1 MTGGEHEMAGGL
13 KQEQID
19 LEKRL
24 GMSIW
29 EIREK
34 ILDLPNDERWAY
46 MTENQISGGPVF
58 LAPSQYPKRPA
69 GEMEITEARC
79 HQMTID
85 EWLGL
90 EEKNDMKK
98 IKEARR

>member
-1 MTGGEHEMAGGL
+1 MHRIWKLTQG
-13 KQEQID
+13 QID

-46 MTENQISGGPVF
+46 MSENRIGGGLVF
-58 LAPSQYPKRPA
+58 LAPSQYPKRPTREPWIQETKTD
-69 GEMEITEARC
+69 G
-79 HQMTID
+79 HQVTID
-85 EWLGL
+85 EWLGTFEQRL
-90 EEKNDMKK
+90 RTVKK
-98 IKEARR
+98 KETET

>member
-1 MTGGEHEMAGGL
+1 MIKG
-13 KQEQID
+13 QIE
-19 LEKRL
+19 LERRL
-24 GMSIW
+24 GMTVW

-46 MTENQISGGPVF
+46 MSENQISGGLVF
-58 LAPSQYPKRPA
+58 LAPSQYPHRPA
-69 GEMEITEARC
+69 GEMEIQEGRC

-98 IKEARR
+98 IKEARRWTKD

>member
-1 MTGGEHEMAGGL
+1 MAGGL
-13 KQEQID
+13 DQGQID

-46 MTENQISGGPVF
+46 MRENQISGGLVF
-58 LAPSQYPKRPA
+58 LAPSQYPHRPA
-69 GEMEITEARC
+69 GETEIPAARC

>member
-1 MTGGEHEMAGGL
+1 MIKG
-13 KQEQID
+13 QIE
-19 LEKRL
+19 LERRL
-24 GMSIW
+24 GMTVW

-34 ILDLPNDERWAY
+34 ILALPNDERWAY
-46 MTENQISGGPVF
+46 MTENQISGGLVF
-58 LAPSQYPKRPA
+58 LAPSQYPKQPTREPWIQETKTD
-69 GEMEITEARC
+69 G

-90 EEKNDMKK
+90 KEKNDMKR

>member
-1 MTGGEHEMAGGL
+1 MIKG
-13 KQEQID
+13 QIE
-19 LEKRL
+19 LERRL
-24 GMSIW
+24 GMTVW

-46 MTENQISGGPVF
+46 MSENQISGGLVF
-58 LAPSQYPKRPA
+58 LAPSQYPKRPDR
-69 GEMEITEARC
+69 ETEITATRC

>member
-1 MTGGEHEMAGGL
+1 MIKGQIELERRLRMTV
-13 KQEQID
+13 
-19 LEKRL
+19 
-24 GMSIW
+24 W

-34 ILDLPNDERWAY
+34 ILGLPNDERWAY
-46 MTENQISGGPVF
+46 MTENQIAGGLVF

-69 GEMEITEARC
+69 GEPWIQETKSDG

>member
-1 MTGGEHEMAGGL
+1 MIKG
-13 KQEQID
+13 QIE
-19 LEKRL
+19 LERRL
-24 GMSIW
+24 GMTVW

-34 ILDLPNDERWAY
+34 ILALPNDERWAY
-46 MTENQISGGPVF
+46 MTENQISGGLVF

-69 GEMEITEARC
+69 GETEITGARC
-79 HQMTID
+79 HQMTIG

-90 EEKNDMKK
+90 KEKNDMKK

>member
-1 MTGGEHEMAGGL
+1 MAGGL
-13 KQEQID
+13 NQGQID
-19 LEKRL
+19 IEKRL
-24 GMSIW
+24 GMTVW

-46 MTENQISGGPVF
+46 MTENQISGGLVF
-58 LAPSQYPKRPA
+58 LAPSQYPHRPA
-69 GEMEITEARC
+69 REMEITEARC

>member
-1 MTGGEHEMAGGL
+1 MIKG
-13 KQEQID
+13 QIE
-19 LEKRL
+19 LERRL
-24 GMSIW
+24 GMTVW

-46 MTENQISGGPVF
+46 MSENQISGGLVF
-58 LAPSQYPKRPA
+58 LAPSQYPKRPT
-69 GEMEITEARC
+69 GETITEARC

-90 EEKNDMKK
+90 KEKNDMKK
-98 IKEARR
+98 IKEAKR

>member
-1 MTGGEHEMAGGL
+1 MTKG
-13 KQEQID
+13 QIE
-19 LEKRL
+19 LERRL
-24 GMSIW
+24 GMTVW

-46 MTENQISGGPVF
+46 MTENQISGGLVF
-58 LAPSQYPKRPA
+58 LAPSQYPKRPTREPWIQETKTD
-69 GEMEITEARC
+69 G